1 MYLKKKTNTE
11 KESFREYLRSA
22 TNIITRNVYSDV
34 FNIYKLL
41 SNLTNNKNIVILA
54 AEKETC
60 TVIINRVDYQNKV
73 NNMINESITEGK
85 YVETVDNTHK
95 NPKRF

>member
-1 MYLKKKTNTE
+1 MYLKKKANTE

-73 NNMINESITEGK
+73 NNRLMKVSLKGNMLKLLTILTK
-85 YVETVDNTHK
+85 T
-95 NPKRF
+95 